1 MARAAVIKPKKKK
14 TVRASRRVHGFAL
27 MPTDS
32 FWRAKHF
39 VHYEIE
45 SKDWGVQVK
54 EYIKANFDRKV
65 VANINKLPDWKT
77 SNFSHW
83 ATTAYL
89 LKTKPEIV
97 PENYKTKFIEYI
109 QKLSEEG
116 QAKVDAKAEAEND
129 EEKEVVA
136 KPKSTYV
143 PTIQE
148 RIQMQVEDA
157 LEAIEEWLEGFL
169 KDKENFDP
177 KGFDFTAHFAKHK
190 ITQAHARKIMKV
202 YEGELEEAHLIV
214 NMPTPQA
221 IAKIKDEREKDFA
234 QQLREGYRH
243 LSKKD
248 AQNYL
253 TALET
258 LTGACALV
266 LDASKAAR
274 KPRAK
279 KAPSK
284 EKVIAKLKYKASDDK
299 LQIAS
304 VNPLELLQSTEV
316 WVYNTK
322 TRKLGRY
329 IAAEDASVMT
339 VNGTTLV
346 GFDEEKSIQKTLRK
360 PEVQLK
366 EFKSLGKVKL
376 RTYLDTIATTD
387 TKLNGRIN
395 EDTIILR
402 VSQ

>member
-1 MARAAVIKPKKKK
+1 MARAAVLKPKKKK
-14 TVRASRRVHGFAL
+14 VVRATRRVHGFAL
-27 MPTDS
+27 MPTDD

-65 VANINKLPDWKT
+65 VANVNKLPEWKT

-83 ATTAYL
+83 AVTAYL

-97 PENYKTKFIEYI
+97 PEQYSEGIKKYI
-109 QKLSEEG
+109 SKLSDEG
-116 QAKVDAKAEAEND
+116 AAIAKIKSEAEGD
-129 EEKEVVA
+129 EEK
-136 KPKSTYV
+136 PKVKYI

-148 RIQMQVEDA
+148 RIDMQVAESLED
-157 LEAIEEWLEGFL
+157 IEEWMDSFL
-169 KDKENFDP
+169 TDKETFDP
-177 KGFDFTAHFAKHK
+177 KGFDFTGHFAKYK
-190 ITQAHARKIMKV
+190 ITQAHARKIMKI
-202 YEGELEEAHLIV
+202 YEGELEEARLIV
-214 NMPTPQA
+214 NMPTPQS

-234 QQLREGYRH
+234 QQIREGYKH
-243 LSKKD
+243 LTKKD

-253 TALET
+253 AALET
-258 LTGACALV
+258 LVGACALV

-284 EKVIAKLKYKASDDK
+284 EKIIAKLKYKPSDDK

-329 IAAEDASVMT
+329 LAAEDASVMT
-339 VNGTTLV
+339 VNGTTLI
-346 GFDEEKSIQKTLRK
+346 GYDEEKSIQKTLRK

-387 TKLNGRIN
+387 TKLTGRLN

-402 VSQ
+402 VAQ

>member
-1 MARAAVIKPKKKK
+1 MAKAAVLKTKKKK
-14 TVRASRRVHGFAL
+14 TVRVSRRVHGFAL
-27 MPTDS
+27 MPTDN
-32 FWRAKHF
+32 FWKAKHF

-45 SKDWGVQVK
+45 SKDWGTQVK

-97 PENYKTKFIEYI
+97 PEEYKTKFIDYI
-109 QKLSEEG
+109 NKLSEEG
-116 QAKVDAKAEAEND
+116 QAKAEAKAEAESN
-129 EEKEVVA
+129 EEAVPA
-136 KPKSTYV
+136 TPKVKYV

-157 LEAIEEWLEGFL
+157 LEDIEEWLEGFV
-169 KDKENFDP
+169 KDKESFDP

-202 YEGELEEAHLIV
+202 YEGELEEADLV
-214 NMPTPQA
+214 ANRMPTPQA
-221 IAKIKDEREKDFA
+221 IAKIKDEREKDLA

-253 TALET
+253 AALET

-329 IAAEDASVMT
+329 VAADDASVMT
-339 VNGTTLV
+339 VNGTSLI
-346 GFDEEKSIQKTLRK
+346 GFDEVKSIQKTLRK
-360 PEVQLK
+360 PETQLK

-376 RTYLDTIATTD
+376 RTYLDTINTTD

>member
-1 MARAAVIKPKKKK
+1 MARAAVLKPKKKK
-14 TVRASRRVHGFAL
+14 VVRATRRVHGFAL
-27 MPTDS
+27 MPTDD

-54 EYIKANFDRKV
+54 EYIKANFDRKI
-65 VANINKLPDWKT
+65 VANINKLPEWKT

-83 ATTAYL
+83 AVTAYL

-97 PENYKTKFIEYI
+97 PEQYSEGIKKYI
-109 QKLSEEG
+109 SKLSDEG
-116 QAKVDAKAEAEND
+116 AAIAKIKSEAEGD
-129 EEKEVVA
+129 EEK
-136 KPKSTYV
+136 PKVKYI

-148 RIQMQVEDA
+148 RIDMQVAESLED
-157 LEAIEEWLEGFL
+157 IEEWMDSFL
-169 KDKENFDP
+169 TDKETFDP
-177 KGFDFTAHFAKHK
+177 KGFDFTGHFAKYK
-190 ITQAHARKIMKV
+190 ITQAHARKIMKI
-202 YEGELEEAHLIV
+202 YEGELEEARLIV
-214 NMPTPQA
+214 NMPTPQS

-234 QQLREGYRH
+234 QQIREGYKH
-243 LSKKD
+243 LTKKD

-253 TALET
+253 AALET
-258 LTGACALV
+258 LVGACALV

-284 EKVIAKLKYKASDDK
+284 EKIIAKLKYKPSDDK

-329 IAAEDASVMT
+329 LAAEDASVMT
-339 VNGTTLV
+339 VNGTTLI
-346 GFDEEKSIQKTLRK
+346 GYDEEKSIQKTLRK

-387 TKLNGRIN
+387 TKLTGRLN

-402 VSQ
+402 VAQ